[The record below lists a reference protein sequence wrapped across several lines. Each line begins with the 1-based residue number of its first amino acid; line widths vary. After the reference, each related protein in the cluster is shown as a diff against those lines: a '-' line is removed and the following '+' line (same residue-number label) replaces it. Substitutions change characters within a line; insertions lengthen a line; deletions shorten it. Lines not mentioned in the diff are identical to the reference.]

1 MYLSHFVVRTSD
13 TIGDSELMKF
23 VMFETPPRKET
34 EDKPSH
40 SSNDTEYE
48 TMCDMSAV
56 FHLPPRFETLPLVT
70 LIPNER
76 ESGAR

>member
-1 MYLSHFVVRTSD
+1 LLVRLSSMYLSHFVVRTSD

-40 SSNDTEYE
+40 SSNDTEVPYFI
-48 TMCDMSAV
+48 CLHD
-56 FHLPPRFETLPLVT
+56 LRLCL
-70 LIPNER
+70 L
-76 ESGAR
+76 